1 MGPRKLAVALL
12 LAVLVVS
19 SGCVGFL
26 LGNEALSFTA
36 EPAVTD
42 DAAASEAGYET
53 SGTNSS
59 TTERTFTVAGQ
70 ERQVEVTN
78 RMTTYEKS
86 VELPVLGEVR
96 AGTLSLIST
105 PAVEIG
111 PRTFNPIGDY
121 DNDRLVGLVESQY
134 GGVSDTERVSS
145 TEIRMLGTT
154 TNVTKYAATATLQG
168 QEVDVFIHVTKVRDG
183 EDFVVGVG
191 VYPQRLDGE
200 EENVLAM
207 LRAAEHPA

>member
-1 MGPRKLAVALL
+1 MRPRNFAAALL

-26 LGNEALSFTA
+26 LGTESLSFTA

-53 SGTNSS
+53 DGTRSE
-59 TTERTFTVAGQ
+59 TAERSFTVAGQ
-70 ERQVEVTN
+70 EREVEVTN
-78 RMTTYEKS
+78 QFTTYEKS
-86 VELPVLGEVR
+86 VEVPVLGEVK

-111 PRTFNPIGDY
+111 PRTFNPVGDY
-121 DNDRLVGLVESQY
+121 DNDRLVGLVESEY
-134 GGVSDTERVSS
+134 EGVSDVERVGT
-145 TEIRMLGTT
+145 TEIEMLGGT
-154 TNVTKYAATATLQG
+154 TNVSKYTATATLEG
-168 QEVDVFIHVTKVRDG
+168 QEVDVYIHVTKVRDG
-183 EDFVVGVG
+183 DDFVVGVG
-191 VYPQRLDGE
+191 VYPQRLDSE
-200 EENVLAM
+200 EGNVLAM